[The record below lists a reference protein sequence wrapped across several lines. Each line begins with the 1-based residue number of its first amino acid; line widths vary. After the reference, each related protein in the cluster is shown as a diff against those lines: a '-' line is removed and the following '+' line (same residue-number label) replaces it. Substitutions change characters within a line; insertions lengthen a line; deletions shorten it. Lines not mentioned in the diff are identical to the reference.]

1 MKFKEMAREMSDVE
15 VERCMSILIED
26 SVVLGINRDIKGN
39 TIEVIYR
46 VIGDDRKER
55 YILTLMSDEVQDMEN
70 IDNLRPNG
78 EYFYRQYLVAKGYS
92 EFWKGNMFVEE

>member
-1 MKFKEMAREMSDVE
+1 MKFKEMAREMSDAE

-55 YILTLMSDEVQDMEN
+55 YTLTLMSDEVQDMEN
-70 IDNLRPNG
+70 R
-78 EYFYRQYLVAKGYS
+78 
-92 EFWKGNMFVEE
+92 

>member
-1 MKFKEMAREMSDVE
+1 MKFKEMAREMSDAE
-15 VERCMSILIED
+15 VERCMSILIE
-26 SVVLGINRDIKGN
+26 
-39 TIEVIYR
+39 
-46 VIGDDRKER
+46 ER
-55 YILTLMSDEVQDMEN
+55 YTLTLMSDEVQDMEN

>member
-1 MKFKEMAREMSDVE
+1 MKFKEMAREMSDAE

-26 SVVLGINRDIKGN
+26 SVVLEINRDIKGN

-55 YILTLMSDEVQDMEN
+55 YILTLMSDEV
-70 IDNLRPNG
+70 
-78 EYFYRQYLVAKGYS
+78 
-92 EFWKGNMFVEE
+92 

>member
-1 MKFKEMAREMSDVE
+1 MKFKEMAREMSDAE
-15 VERCMSILIED
+15 VERWMSILIED

-46 VIGDDRKER
+46 VIGDNRKEQ
-55 YILTLMSDEVQDMEN
+55 YTLTLMSDEVQDMGN
-70 IDNLRPNG
+70 IDNLRPDG

-92 EFWKGNMFVEE
+92 EFWKGNMFVEV